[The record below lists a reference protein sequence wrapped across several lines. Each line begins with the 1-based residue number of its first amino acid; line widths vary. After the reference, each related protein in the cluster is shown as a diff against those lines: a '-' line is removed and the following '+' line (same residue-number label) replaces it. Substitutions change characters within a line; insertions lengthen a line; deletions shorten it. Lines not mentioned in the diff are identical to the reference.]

1 MLEQEKEL
9 TATSRILEE
18 TWERLLTLVDTYKE
32 QVRGQLEEVAVSP
45 YLLGILRNSE
55 TGQSV
60 KINFAFFNFQPAKE
74 PDSEEKS
81 KDVYQPSFVYSVL
94 AAVSGTVPQ
103 VTETI

>member
-18 TWERLLTLVDTYKE
+18 TWERLLTLVDAYKE
-32 QVRGQLEEVAVSP
+32 EVRGQPEEVAVFP
-45 YLLGILRNSE
+45 YLLEILRNSE
-55 TGQSV
+55 RGQSV
-60 KINFAFFNFQPAKE
+60 KINIVFFNFQPAKE
-74 PDSEEKS
+74 PDSEKKS

-103 VTETI
+103 VIKTI